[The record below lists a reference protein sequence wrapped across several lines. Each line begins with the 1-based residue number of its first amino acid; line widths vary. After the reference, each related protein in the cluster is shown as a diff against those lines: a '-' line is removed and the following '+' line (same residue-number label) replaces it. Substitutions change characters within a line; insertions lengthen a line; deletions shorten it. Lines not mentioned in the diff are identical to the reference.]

1 MQQELDRLRSQTER
15 NAHRFVQM
23 WTGKSVEA
31 AFGGWV
37 TVVAQ
42 SKLTRAKAE
51 RFAAVRTTRGV
62 RRVLRA
68 FRENVDGEAHTRAML
83 ARVRARWQNSHLF
96 HMFAVWTEH
105 VRKIKHERTLL
116 KRFRLRFS
124 NMACARA
131 YTTWIAMVAERKR
144 VRHTITSS
152 LHRMQHGKVRPRAGA
167 RARARAGRASRDS
180 EAPKLWPACRGDDD
194 VGRVCSRR
202 ARGGERQVPARGEAQ
217 GVHETLT
224 RAVGETPTGPGVLV
238 DAHSDRVHED

>member
-68 FRENVDGEAHTRAML
+68 FRENGRRSAH
-83 ARVRARWQNSHLF
+83 ARDAGACAGAVAK
-96 HMFAVWTEH
+96 FAPLPH
-105 VRKIKHERTLL
+105 VR
-116 KRFRLRFS
+116 RL
-124 NMACARA
+124 
-131 YTTWIAMVAERKR
+131 
-144 VRHTITSS
+144 
-152 LHRMQHGKVRPRAGA
+152 
-167 RARARAGRASRDS
+167 D
-180 EAPKLWPACRGDDD
+180 
-194 VGRVCSRR
+194 
-202 ARGGERQVPARGEAQ
+202 
-217 GVHETLT
+217 
-224 RAVGETPTGPGVLV
+224 
-238 DAHSDRVHED
+238 